1 MTDEYQTIKTGG
13 EGFYSEKR
21 SKFLAFAHH
30 VETVDEVKRL
40 LDGYR
45 KKYYDARHVCY
56 AYMLGADRVE
66 FRANDDGEPSST
78 AGKPILGQIN
88 SCELTDTLIV
98 VVRYYGGVN
107 LGTSGL
113 IVAYR
118 EAAADAI
125 VHSEVEI
132 RQVEETVTYS
142 FAYPMMNDVM
152 RIVKEMSPRIVSQ
165 TFDNTCE
172 IKMAIRHSEADQLRQ
187 RLAKLSFVMF
197 FFLLSITASAQM
209 KWNQRY
215 QQYIDQYKDIAI
227 EQMLRWKVPAS
238 ITLAQGI
245 FESGAGQS
253 DLTRRS
259 NNHFGIKCHGWKG
272 STVYKDDDTANECF
286 RAYDTA
292 FDSFEDHS
300 RFLATGQ
307 RYRSLFSLKIT
318 DYKGWAKGLKAAGYA
333 TNPKYANQLIELI
346 QLYKLYEYD
355 KAKSYDKFMTQHAKD
370 RRINGQ
376 WLHPIKI
383 YNKNY
388 YLQARRGDT
397 FRSIGDEIGIS
408 YKKIAKYNE
417 RDRRDQLTEGEIIW
431 LKKKQKRAPKEYKDH
446 RHYVRHGESMYS
458 IAQKYGIRL
467 KSLYKMNHM
476 KPDDDIHVGDALRL
490 R

>member
-1 MTDEYQTIKTGG
+1 MTDEFKTIKNTG

-30 VETVDEVKRL
+30 VETVDEVKQL
-40 LDGYR
+40 IDGYR

-56 AYMLGADRVE
+56 AYMLGPERKE

-88 SCELTDTLIV
+88 SNELTDILIV

-118 EAAADAI
+118 EAASDAI
-125 VHSEVEI
+125 AHCEVVT
-132 RQVEETVTYS
+132 RQVEEVVSYQ

-152 RIVKEMSPRIVSQ
+152 RVVKEMSPRIVSQ
-165 TFDNTCE
+165 TYDNTCE
-172 IKMAIRHSEADQLRQ
+172 IKLSIRKSEAEQLRQ
-187 RLAKLSFVMF
+187 RLAKLAFLLA
-197 FFLLSITASAQM
+197 FLLSFTASSAQM
-209 KWNQRY
+209 TWNSRY

-227 EQMLRWKVPAS
+227 EQMHRWKIPAS

-253 DLTRRS
+253 ELVLRS
-259 NNHFGIKCHGWKG
+259 NNHFGIKCHGWTG
-272 STVYKDDDTANECF
+272 RTVYKDDDARNECF
-286 RAYDTA
+286 RAYDSA
-292 FDSFEDHS
+292 FESFEDHS

-307 RYRSLFSLKIT
+307 RYRSLFQLKTT
-318 DYKGWAKGLKAAGYA
+318 DYKGWARGLKAAGYA
-333 TNPKYANQLIELI
+333 TNPQYAQRLIDLI
-346 QLYKLYEYD
+346 QLYKLYELD
-355 KAKSYDKFMTQHAKD
+355 TAKGYDKFMAQHAKD
-370 RRINGQ
+370 HSVGGQ
-376 WLHPIKI
+376 LLHPIKI

-388 YLQARRGDT
+388 YLYARRGDS
-397 FRSIGDEIGIS
+397 FRMIGEEIGIS

-417 RDRRDQLTEGEIIW
+417 RDRDDQLQEGEIIW
-431 LKKKQKRAPKEYKDH
+431 LKKKQKRAPKDYKG
-446 RHYVRHGESMYS
+446 RLHYVRQGESMYS
-458 IAQKYGIRL
+458 IAQTYGIRL
-467 KSLYKMNHM
+467 KSLYKMNHL
-476 KPDDDIHVGDALRL
+476 KPDYEIQVGDALRL